1 MKNEVRNVTNAF
13 FLCGQKGRKVGKTRV
28 QTGDFADVDSV
39 GNFSEK
45 ARTAVQGFAQRRE
58 FTIRQPLKTYNFCK
72 TIIQNPEFLGIS
84 VF

>member
-45 ARTAVQGFAQRRE
+45 TRTAVQGFAQRRE
-58 FTIRQPLKTYNFCK
+58 FTIHC
-72 TIIQNPEFLGIS
+72 S
-84 VF
+84 VSLTNTWKNRAIKPAAVR